1 MVAMA
6 ALDRVSRH
14 EPASH
19 RHHHRGRIDCR
30 RDCAHEPLGAV
41 VAHNEN
47 LLRLNRWTGVVGM
60 CVEAKPVAKGTEAY
74 DPKTGE
80 RLMLRN
86 NEWVNEGPNRAQRR
100 RVDPRR
106 IS

>member
-1 MVAMA
+1 MNQQAIAIIIAGALIA
-6 ALDRVSRH
+6 AAIALTNH
-14 EPASH
+14 WA
-19 RHHHRGRIDCR
+19 
-30 RDCAHEPLGAV
+30 L

-86 NEWVNEGPNRAQRR
+86 NEWVNVGPNRAQRR